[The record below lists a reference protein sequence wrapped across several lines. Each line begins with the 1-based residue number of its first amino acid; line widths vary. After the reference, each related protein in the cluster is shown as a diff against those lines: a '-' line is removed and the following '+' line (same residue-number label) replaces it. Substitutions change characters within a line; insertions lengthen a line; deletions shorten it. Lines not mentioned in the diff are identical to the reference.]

1 MRNEDKTFLA
11 NLEGPLTQ
19 GEFDRLEGIMDE
31 HTETLSELGNDLKEF
46 EKELDELTLKIKKHK
61 ETKARLLNKM

>member
-1 MRNEDKTFLA
+1 MRDEDKSFLA
-11 NLEGPLTQ
+11 NLKGPLTQ
-19 GEFDRLEGIMDE
+19 GEFDRLEDIADE
-31 HTETLSELGNDLKEF
+31 HTETLSELDNDLKEF